1 MSDPAASQLATA
13 PGLKAA
19 ADAAAARGDLAGARV
34 LLEQAVRADAGDIG
48 LWMSLAGC
56 CRGLGD
62 HEAAAAAVEG
72 ALRVDPRAFMA
83 LLMKASLI
91 ERQGHAKA
99 AAMAFGVALTQAPAD
114 ETLSPPIRAALAH
127 ARQVHG
133 AYTAELETA
142 MKAAIGA
149 ELAAASPATVR
160 RAEVFAERVVG
171 KRRVYHQEPVQF
183 HYPGLPEIEFH
194 DRADFPWLE
203 ELEAATGDIREELV
217 EILRED
223 GDDLQPYVNYPEGMP
238 LDQWAEL
245 NRSSRWGAFHLYF
258 DGRPVT
264 WNAKRAPKTMAA
276 LARLPQPFVPGRS
289 PAAMFSVL
297 EPHTRIPPHTGVAN
311 TRLVAH
317 LPLIVPDG
325 CGFRVG
331 AETRQWRE
339 GEAWVFDD
347 TIEHEAWNDSGR
359 RRTILICDV
368 WNPRLDEAERRTIT
382 ELIGAMDRFNGAG
395 PAGGQL

>member
-1 MSDPAASQLATA
+1 MSELAAPSPA

-34 LLEQAVRADAGDIG
+34 LLEQAVRADAGDVG

-62 HEAAAAAVEG
+62 HEAAGAAVEG
-72 ALRVDPRAFMA
+72 ALRIDPRAFMA

-99 AAMAFGVALTQAPAD
+99 AAIAYGVALTQVPPDSTLNPA
-114 ETLSPPIRAALAH
+114 LRGAVAH
-127 ARQVHG
+127 ARQVRG
-133 AYTAELETA
+133 DYTAKLEA
-142 MKAAIGA
+142 ALKADICGDLDEIHA
-149 ELAAASPATVR
+149 R
-160 RAEVFAERVVG
+160 RAEVFAERISG
-171 KRRVYHQEPVQF
+171 KRRVYHQQPVQF
-183 HYPGLPEIEFH
+183 HYPGLPEVEFH
-194 DRADFPWLE
+194 DRAEFPWLA
-203 ELEAATGDIREELV
+203 ELEAATGDIREELI

-276 LARLPQPFVPGRS
+276 LAKLPRPFVPGRS

-297 EPHTRIPPHTGVAN
+297 EPRTRIPPHTGIAN
-311 TRLVAH
+311 TRLVVH
-317 LPLIVPDG
+317 LPLIVPEG
-325 CGFRVG
+325 CAFRVG
-331 AETRQWRE
+331 AETRPWRE

-347 TIEHEAWNDSGR
+347 TIEHEAWNDSDQ

-368 WNPRLDEAERRTIT
+368 WSPRLSDEERRAIT
-382 ELIGAMDRFNGAG
+382 DLIAAMDRFNESS